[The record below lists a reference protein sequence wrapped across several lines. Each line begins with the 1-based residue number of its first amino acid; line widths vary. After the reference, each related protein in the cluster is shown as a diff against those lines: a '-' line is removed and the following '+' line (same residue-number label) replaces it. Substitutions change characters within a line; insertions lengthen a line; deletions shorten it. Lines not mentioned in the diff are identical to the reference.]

1 MCKSC
6 ILSVKMEIVAKP
18 GLYVPSW
25 RETEY
30 VDVCP
35 FERGQRR
42 AVTPFICK
50 CRHRED
56 DVFHTLT
63 EFNLHVKN
71 KYHKMW
77 LKNYEKTIREDIGL
91 LNTENR
97 ELKRDNAI
105 LYARVEKLEARIH
118 KLESEDTF
126 YDIN

>member
-1 MCKSC
+1 MA
-6 ILSVKMEIVAKP
+6 IVAKP

-35 FERGQRR
+35 FEKGQRR

-50 CRHRED
+50 CRHRD
-56 DVFHTLT
+56 DDIFHTLT
-63 EFNLHVKN
+63 EFNLHTKN

-97 ELKRDNAI
+97 ELKRENAI
-105 LYARVEKLEARIH
+105 LYARVEKLEARLA
-118 KLESEDTF
+118 KMESGDVF